1 MISDGL
7 ARALLWIAGA
17 ACIALLPDGG
27 KAQQVTPIINSADT
41 PVAPDHR
48 LPLRPDSWP
57 WSSIGRVNVV
67 QGRGVHHCTGTLIGP
82 RQVLT
87 AAHCFFD
94 TRLGTWV
101 QPQHVHF
108 VTGQIRDGEFQ
119 GHSAALDIV
128 TDPDFRP
135 PVEKRSQLDLVQPR
149 MIARDWAIVTLEDAL
164 DLRPIAL
171 HIVRHADLP
180 GAAEPGEIAR
190 AGYSQ
195 DRPFLLSAHRGC
207 SVQTD
212 TPQPGSLVHRCDS
225 MPGDSGSPILL
236 LKDETAGLI
245 GIHTGAIRGS
255 EGQAGSGRGTGIG
268 VSASAFASAVALAV
282 EKNR

>member
-1 MISDGL
+1 
-7 ARALLWIAGA
+7 
-17 ACIALLPDGG
+17 
-27 KAQQVTPIINSADT
+27 
-41 PVAPDHR
+41 
-48 LPLRPDSWP
+48 
-57 WSSIGRVNVV
+57 VNVV
-67 QGRGVHHCTGTLIGP
+67 QGRGVHYCTGTLIGP

-94 TRLGTWV
+94 SRLNTWV
-101 QPQHVHF
+101 APAHVHF
-108 VTGQIRDGEFQ
+108 VAGQSRDGEFQ
-119 GHSAALDIV
+119 GHSVAVDIV
-128 TDPDFRP
+128 MDPDFRAAL
-135 PVEKRSQLDLVQPR
+135 EERSRPR

-190 AGYSQ
+190 AGYSR

-207 SVQTD
+207 SVRTD
-212 TPQPGSLVHRCDS
+212 TPQPGSLLHRCDA

-236 LKDETAGLI
+236 LRDETAGLI

>member
-1 MISDGL
+1 MISNGL
-7 ARALLWIAGA
+7 ARALLWIAAA
-17 ACIALLPDGG
+17 ACIALLPDGA
-27 KAQQVTPIINSADT
+27 KAQQITPIVNSAGA
-41 PVAPDHR
+41 PVGPDHR
-48 LPLRPDSWP
+48 LPLQPDSWP

-67 QGRGVHHCTGTLIGP
+67 AGRGVHYCTGTLIGP

-87 AAHCFFD
+87 AAHCLFD
-94 TRLGTWV
+94 ARLNAWAA
-101 QPQHVHF
+101 PAHVHF
-108 VTGQIRDGEFQ
+108 VAGQSRDGEFQ
-119 GHSAALDIV
+119 GHSAAVDIV
-128 TDPDFRP
+128 MDPDFRP
-135 PVEKRSQLDLVQPR
+135 AVEERSQLDLVQPR
-149 MIARDWAIVTLEDAL
+149 MIARDWAIVTLADAL

-171 HIVRHADLP
+171 HVVRHADLP

-212 TPQPGSLVHRCDS
+212 TPQPGSLLHHCDA

-245 GIHTGAIRGS
+245 GIHTGLIRGQ
-255 EGQAGSGRGTGIG
+255 GQTGSRPGTGLG

-282 EKNR
+282 EKNP